1 MERVEGYQKC
11 SRQYRWYTVPVPV
24 EDQINSNLCVYVCVC
39 ACVRACVWGVTPCW
53 LFLNKLRREFDEKS
67 KITSKKNDD
76 DIMSTNYDVIVIFPS
91 NDQFGAFRQLYSG
104 CLACNTYIFIKS
116 NLLSYKN

>member
-39 ACVRACVWGVTPCW
+39 VRACVRVYGGLPPVGFS
-53 LFLNKLRREFDEKS
+53 LINFDE
-67 KITSKKNDD
+67 
-76 DIMSTNYDVIVIFPS
+76 
-91 NDQFGAFRQLYSG
+91 
-104 CLACNTYIFIKS
+104 
-116 NLLSYKN
+116 NLTRKVK